1 MLRWSTN
8 LNFSYQQNVDI
19 RHACTSLLHICL
31 RTESCLWKECLA
43 YVSYNFCV
51 RMHNYAQL
59 RVPRNTEGAPYRFM
73 CPTWLPKMAAQVLS
87 AQSSI
92 SWTYQLRSISEFCGP
107 RLFSLPVLF
116 SFVHLVGSISE
127 FCGRSL
133 FGRIIFVCAP
143 LALKQ
148 LRALLNPE
156 VRDSHQVYCLL
167 TLSLSVYCVQY
178 KR

>member
-1 MLRWSTN
+1 MYVPFAYMSQNWKLSVKRILGICDTYLLRRNAQLCTTRSTQEYWGSTIS
-8 LNFSYQQNVDI
+8 F
-19 RHACTSLLHICL
+19 
-31 RTESCLWKECLA
+31 
-43 YVSYNFCV
+43 YVSNLT
-51 RMHNYAQL
+51 A
-59 RVPRNTEGAPYRFM
+59 
-73 CPTWLPKMAAQVLS
+73 KMAAQVLS

-92 SWTYQLRSISEFCGP
+92 SWTYQLRSISGFCGP

-156 VRDSHQVYCLL
+156 VRDSHQFYCLL